1 MYKNSS
7 CLFYWLYLIKNS
19 HMYFV
24 FQQAADAFK
33 CYRVALFKVGAN
45 SVESLIWNIK
55 HLEIW
60 KTQLLSWK
68 SSQAQYQTLVCT
80 LPSSQV
86 SKQRQRQKL
95 QHILVFF
102 LKSNHFSSSAEGIL
116 KTYRL
121 LNLCEKILFFLFWPP
136 RPRKMLA
143 QQYEQAANASVW
155 RADKV

>member
-1 MYKNSS
+1 
-7 CLFYWLYLIKNS
+7 
-19 HMYFV
+19 MYFV

-45 SVESLIWNIK
+45 SVKSLIWNIK

-95 QHILVFF
+95 QNILVFF
-102 LKSNHFSSSAEGIL
+102 FLNSDHYSSSAEGIL

-121 LNLCEKILFFLFWPP
+121 LNLCEKILFSFL
-136 RPRKMLA
+136 
-143 QQYEQAANASVW
+143 AAPAKKDACSAIWAGGKCQCVTC
-155 RADKV
+155 RQGVSRR